1 MSFEEPSYSMEKP
14 WYSEGSYS
22 YDRVRY
28 RGETYLATCIRIV
41 YVARWWGSIGDWLSI
56 SRGGPPEVRRHLKA
70 GHYVSLAEE
79 IEDIWIVFKTEPGRH
94 WKKIVTKHSKE
105 PWGSLCLVLV
115 PEIEEASPLYKL
127 LFPEYLFER
136 SSQEITEE
144 IGSSCMQEYYYE
156 LANEINRDLDNRTIT
171 ISTFRSLFRRLCII
185 AKPLGGG
192 GTTVEPFSM
201 KVVNQLSDSLT
212 TGPDVLLN
220 FLLSLFNSV
229 VEALEQKRII
239 SQCKLCGDYFIY
251 VREKRHC
258 SLKSERKDC
267 AKKAA
272 NRRYYAK
279 YAERIRDKQR
289 KHMKGIRDRHKE
301 RGLKK

>member
-1 MSFEEPSYSMEKP
+1 MIQVDGK
-14 WYSEGSYS
+14 
-22 YDRVRY
+22 
-28 RGETYLATCIRIV
+28 TYLAKRMRIIGV
-41 YVARWWGSIGDWLSI
+41 ERYWGPREIWDGMRW
-56 SRGGPPEVRRHLKA
+56 GPLEAEEHLKA
-70 GHYVSLAEE
+70 GYGISLPEE
-79 IEDIWIVFKTEPGRH
+79 IVNIRTVLEQVTGPLWE
-94 WKKIVTKHSKE
+94 KIVKKHYNK
-105 PWGSLCLVLV
+105 PWNKLCLVLV
-115 PEIEEASPLYKL
+115 PDSDKGFPLYKL
-127 LFPEYLFER
+127 FFPEYLFDRSYQKIIER
-136 SSQEITEE
+136 NADIYVSK
-144 IGSSCMQEYYYE
+144 YYEE
-156 LANEINRDLDNRTIT
+156 LANDVIRGFDNWTIT
-171 ISTFRSLFRRLCII
+171 FGRFCSLFEKIFMMANQLKE
-185 AKPLGGG
+185 KPTREFFDL
-192 GTTVEPFSM
+192 
-201 KVVNQLSDSLT
+201 KIVNQLSSTLT